1 MMKRKYIVPE
11 VELTRVDI
19 ESALLSESNP
29 NAEGDNDYAKEHN
42 PIFGFWD
49 EEEEESSVPRIKSVW
64 ED

>member
-19 ESALLSESNP
+19 ESALLDGSKPEVDAP
-29 NAEGDNDYAKEHN
+29 QTFAKEHN

-49 EEEEESSVPRIKSVW
+49 EEEEKPMFQQPKSLW
-64 ED
+64 D